1 MKKIGLIM
9 GFTKIK
15 YHPKKLDLAE
25 EIEIALFLILK
36 LSSKIELYV

>member
-1 MKKIGLIM
+1 M

-25 EIEIALFLILK
+25 EIEIALFLIK
-36 LSSKIELYV
+36 RSSKIELSM